1 METKF
6 EVFEHTADTGIIARG
21 GDIKE
26 AFASA
31 AEGMFSLITGL
42 DDIEEAESREI
53 DIKAA
58 DRESL
63 LVAWLNE
70 LIYYFDTENLLFKR
84 FDIASLSRTHLKAI
98 AYGEKVDLSRHEIK
112 IGIKAATYHMLK
124 VEEGKSSTVRVLFDI

>member
-84 FDIASLSRTHLKAI
+84 FDIASLSRTHLKAT
-98 AYGEKVDLSRHEIK
+98 AYGEKADLSRHEIK

-124 VEEGKSSTVRVLFDI
+124 VEEGKSSMVRVLFDI

>member
-98 AYGEKVDLSRHEIK
+98 AYGEKVYLSRHEIK

-124 VEEGKSSTVRVLFDI
+124 VEEGKSSMVRVLFDI

>member
-124 VEEGKSSTVRVLFDI
+124 VEEGKSSMVRVLFDI